1 MIKLDIDND
10 DFYEEWSPL
19 GDDLPMLDY
28 VSMESIYAG
37 TLKLFFKRKNISK
50 YDAVNLNE
58 RVVVEFELQP
68 ISYRVGDE
76 SYRQRTIEALPTNR
90 KGSFFISNQS
100 FFLRDFYSD
109 AGEIYQDIEF
119 EHLLIVTPNTI
130 FDFILDERPKIYIS
144 H

>member
-1 MIKLDIDND
+1 MK
-10 DFYEEWSPL
+10 DFYEEWFPL
-19 GDDLPMLDY
+19 GDDLPLLDY

-37 TLKLFFKRKNISK
+37 TLKFLFKRTKKST

-58 RVVVEFELQP
+58 KIVVEFELQP

-76 SYRQRTIEALPTNR
+76 SYRQRTLDALPINR

-109 AGEIYQDIEF
+109 AGEIYQDIKF
-119 EHLLIVTPNTI
+119 EHLLIVTPNTM
-130 FDFILDERPKIYIS
+130 FDFILDERPQIYIS

>member
-1 MIKLDIDND
+1 MK
-10 DFYEEWSPL
+10 DFYEEWFPL
-19 GDDLPMLDY
+19 GDDLPLLDY
-28 VSMESIYAG
+28 VSMENIYAG
-37 TLKLFFKRKNISK
+37 TLKFLFKRTKKSI

-58 RVVVEFELQP
+58 KIVVEFELQP

-76 SYRQRTIEALPTNR
+76 SYRQRTLDALPINR

-109 AGEIYQDIEF
+109 AGEIYQDIKF
-119 EHLLIVTPNTI
+119 EHLLIVTPNTM
-130 FDFILDERPKIYIS
+130 FDFILDERPQIYIS